1 MSGNENSTGIVL
13 FAHGSSLE
21 EANRSVEALAGEVRT
36 TGPYSHVS
44 AAFLE
49 LARPNLS
56 EALDQA
62 FKAGLK
68 HVIIIPYFLTMGVHL
83 QQDLPRLVAEERR
96 RHPNLEITVAKSLQG
111 HPLMASIILERVR
124 TAIP

>member
-13 FAHGSSLE
+13 FAHGSSVE
-21 EANRSVEALAGEVRT
+21 GANRSVEGLAGEVRT
-36 TGPYSHVS
+36 TGPYNHVS

-56 EALDQA
+56 DALDRA
-62 FKAGLK
+62 IEAGLK

-83 QQDLPRLVAEERR
+83 QQDLPRLIAEERR
-96 RHPNLEITVAKSLQG
+96 RLPNLEIIVAESLEG

-124 TAIP
+124 KAIP

>member
-13 FAHGSSLE
+13 FAHGSSIE
-21 EANRSVEALAGEVRT
+21 GANRSIENLAGEVRAA
-36 TGPYSHVS
+36 GPYAYVG

-56 EALDQA
+56 DALEGA
-62 FKAGLK
+62 LEAGLK

-83 QQDLPRLVAEERR
+83 QQDLPRLIAEERR
-96 RHPNLEITVAKSLQG
+96 RHPNLEIIVAESLEG
-111 HPLMASIILERVR
+111 HPLMATIILERVR
-124 TAIP
+124 KAKP

>member
-13 FAHGSSLE
+13 FAHGSSVE
-21 EANRSVEALAGEVRT
+21 GANRSVEDLAGKVRT

-56 EALDQA
+56 DALEGA
-62 FKAGLK
+62 LEAGLK

-83 QQDLPRLVAEERR
+83 QQDLPRLIAEERR
-96 RHPNLEITVAKSLQG
+96 RHPNLEITVAESLEG

-124 TAIP
+124 KAIP